1 MEENARKQIEQNERE
16 MDSLKK
22 SYEQKLAE
30 ALAKSKELDSAL
42 KSVNEKAKICPH
54 LSNINPDPMLTGSLK
69 YLLEFPDKKKSA
81 IIIGTADKVDIQ
93 IYGLG
98 IQERH
103 AGITCENGD
112 FYLEPFANS
121 RVFINRKK
129 NINTFWCFLKG

>member
-1 MEENARKQIEQNERE
+1 MEENAKKTIEENERQME
-16 MDSLKK
+16 SLKK

-30 ALAKSKELDSAL
+30 ALAKSKELDKAL
-42 KSVNEKAKICPH
+42 KTVNEKAKIVPH

-81 IIIGTADKVDIQ
+81 LIIGCADKTDIQ

-103 AGITCENGD
+103 AGITCENGQ
-112 FYLEPFANS
+112 FYLEPFASS
-121 RVFINRKK
+121 RVSNK
-129 NINTFWCFLKG
+129 